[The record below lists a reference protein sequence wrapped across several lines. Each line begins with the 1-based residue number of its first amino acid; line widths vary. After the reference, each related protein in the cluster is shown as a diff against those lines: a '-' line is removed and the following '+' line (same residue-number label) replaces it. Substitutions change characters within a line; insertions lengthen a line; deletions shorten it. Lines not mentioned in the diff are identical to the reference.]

1 MSLLERGLFPTGPTP
16 SSFDHNELMPFH
28 QADQDLKRKDKSI
41 FTSNKSGA
49 SPAATFYSGWP
60 EWEAP
65 YPSPPPLCSPVD
77 LVATGAAR
85 CCSRSMVG
93 SAERAKWKCKS
104 RWRQPEPAVP
114 RFPLCR
120 GRADWLCGKCCLN
133 SAQLARSVTS
143 KGSDKLTEGHF
154 QNVQKWCRA
163 ERRETDHLGDKKNY
177 RMCKETCRQS
187 WHWTWNQ
194 CSVGGGYRRF
204 ARPKWKTRIYTST
217 RVDQLSLI
225 KEDEKALIQA
235 RPKLAYE
242 ICGGEIRIWPT
253 F

>member
-41 FTSNKSGA
+41 FTSNQSGA

-120 GRADWLCGKCCLN
+120 GRPDWLCGKCCL
-133 SAQLARSVTS
+133 QLARKFTAALTVLQRAIPRRLEVTPNL
-143 KGSDKLTEGHF
+143 KGRGKFLWNQKNMTKFTWKLEE
-154 QNVQKWCRA
+154 RA
-163 ERRETDHLGDKKNY
+163 ETESDIDDH
-177 RMCKETCRQS
+177 C
-187 WHWTWNQ
+187 
-194 CSVGGGYRRF
+194 
-204 ARPKWKTRIYTST
+204 
-217 RVDQLSLI
+217 
-225 KEDEKALIQA
+225 
-235 RPKLAYE
+235 
-242 ICGGEIRIWPT
+242 
-253 F
+253 